1 MPYLGE
7 KIEQVKGEQRSGK
20 DCAFSGL
27 KHLNIITKCRGWS
40 GQVLG
45 SIPALAKKKNQSRRE
60 RRLFHLYYSE
70 ANKLKKTKALP
81 IFPG

>member
-27 KHLNIITKCRGWS
+27 KHLNIITKGWGWS

-45 SIPALAKKKNQSRRE
+45 SIPALAKKK
-60 RRLFHLYYSE
+60 
-70 ANKLKKTKALP
+70 TKAVGRGDFFTFITLKP
-81 IFPG
+81 TN